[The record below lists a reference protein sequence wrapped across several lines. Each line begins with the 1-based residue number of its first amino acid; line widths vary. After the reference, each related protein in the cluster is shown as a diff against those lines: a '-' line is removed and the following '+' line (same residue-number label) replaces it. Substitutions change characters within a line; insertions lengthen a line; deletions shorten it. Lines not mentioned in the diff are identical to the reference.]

1 VEIISDS
8 KLFALEQ
15 KNRIFDLACRSIPA
29 VILFAL
35 IKSVD
40 FIDSKAPIAEL
51 LMEALLLIP
60 ILVPFLRFG
69 LPIHLQQALPLN
81 EKIQTKDN
89 FFWFQLIT
97 FFAIQPL
104 YFVNLNAYLILSLTV
119 ISASLF
125 NLGCFY
131 IREGQRKGF
140 IIQNGLVNGAL
151 LVAACLFLLKPNSIS
166 IFYFIQAETFLLLV
180 ITFYLYKPKSPDF
193 IGINLSNIKPY
204 LVDALTT
211 FLFPLITFFTLKNM
225 AYLSADFLLLLK
237 ISAFISGSIG
247 ALILIRVKHL
257 DNNENKTALFNQ
269 IKLSQFKIFYILSCV
284 SIICVA
290 ILVEL
295 ALLPYFIILLIFEFI
310 ILKAGHFNI
319 LLNYNASYN
328 TMIKIS
334 IIVSVILY
342 LVNFII
348 AYLNVEM
355 DYFGATLFYLSLIGL
370 FHFLCFKYN
379 NNA

>member
-1 VEIISDS
+1 LEIISDA

-29 VILFAL
+29 IILFAL

-40 FIDSKAPIAEL
+40 LIDPKESLAEF
-51 LMEALLLIP
+51 LMEALLLMP

-81 EKIQTKDN
+81 QKIQTKDN
-89 FFWFQLIT
+89 LFWFQLIT

-131 IREGQRKGF
+131 IREGNRKGF

-151 LVAACLFLLKPNSIS
+151 LVAACLFLLKPSTVS

-211 FLFPLITFFTLKNM
+211 FLFPLITYFTLKNM
-225 AYLSADFLLLLK
+225 ANLSPDFLLLLK
-237 ISAFISGSIG
+237 ISSFISGSMG
-247 ALILIRVKHL
+247 ALILIRVKNL
-257 DNNENKTALFNQ
+257 DGNEDISELFHQ
-269 IKLSQFKIFYILSCV
+269 IKLSQLKMFYILSCV
-284 SIICVA
+284 SLLCVTA
-290 ILVEL
+290 LVDL
-295 ALLPYFIILLIFEFI
+295 DLLPYFFILLIFELV
-310 ILKAGHFNI
+310 ILRFGHFNI
-319 LLNYNASYN
+319 LLNYKASFN
-328 TMIKIS
+328 SMIKTS
-334 IIVSVILY
+334 IMVSICLY
-342 LVNFII
+342 LLNLMISSFNLELG
-348 AYLNVEM
+348 YLS
-355 DYFGATLFYLSLIGL
+355 ATLFYLSLISL
-370 FHFLCFKYN
+370 FHFLCFKFNKY
-379 NNA
+379 A